1 VDEAMTGGKIE
12 GDVYQTAHNVIFGLY
27 RYGEDMVV
35 SQGIDAA
42 GVILDMNKLMDDI
55 AEYWGFEQDV
65 VDDLTNR
72 LVAEVRDMLDKT
84 VLPGQPVNL
93 INTGYTVSQAVL
105 FDNDRGFA
113 LAHSPTAPDK
123 FVTWQFTNDNGNID
137 FYWGRYVGTEERAK
151 VDFINRAADYKEA
164 NRVTE
169 KPLPFA
175 AVELDA
181 EHNYNMVDG
190 VINNMPANKPDL
202 TDGQTYAEIRELAP
216 ETLHDKSDPGGN
228 GNKASVLD
236 QIRAAQKNP
245 KPSREPGAEREKIK
259 TEPDL

>member
-1 VDEAMTGGKIE
+1 
-12 GDVYQTAHNVIFGLY
+12 
-27 RYGEDMVV
+27 
-35 SQGIDAA
+35 
-42 GVILDMNKLMDDI
+42 MDDI
-55 AEYWGFEQDV
+55 ADYWGFEMDV

-72 LVAEVRDMLDKT
+72 LVTEVRYMLDNT
-84 VLPGQPVNL
+84 VLPGQPVNK
-93 INTGYTVSQAVL
+93 INAGYVINQAVL

-151 VDFINRAADYKEA
+151 VDFINRAADYKES
-164 NRVTE
+164 NSVTE

-181 EHNYNMVDG
+181 EQNYNMVDG
-190 VINNMPANKPDL
+190 VINNLPADAPDL
-202 TDGQTYAEIRELAP
+202 TDGQTYMEIRELAP
-216 ETLHDKSDPGGN
+216 ETLHDKNDPVSN
-228 GNKASVLD
+228 GDKASVLA
-236 QIRAAQKNP
+236 QIRAAQKTP
-245 KPSREPGAEREKIK
+245 KPLREPGAEREKKK